1 MARKR
6 GRFYQSGKRCIIV
19 PDGEEEGFPGRV
31 NEPGDPLF
39 PGETLMSLHHG
50 ENNAVE
56 YEPIFEME
64 RTDVARGGPAM
75 VASDAYRNGWDRVF
89 KGQLN

>member
-1 MARKR
+1 
-6 GRFYQSGKRCIIV
+6 
-19 PDGEEEGFPGRV
+19 
-31 NEPGDPLF
+31 
-39 PGETLMSLHHG
+39 MSLHHG